1 MSLVLF
7 NTLKRQK
14 EEFVPLKKDEVG
26 IYSCGP
32 TVYNKIHI
40 GNWRAFV
47 FSDMLRRYL
56 EYKGF
61 SVKHIMNITDVDDKT
76 IKTSQSKGQSL
87 KDFTEYYT
95 SFFFSER
102 DLLNILPATKYT
114 KATDYIKEMLLI
126 TEDLLEKGFAYK
138 AKDGS
143 VYFDIRKFN
152 DYGKLSNFKISDLKE
167 NADNRLSKDEYDKE
181 NAEDFALWKKW
192 SEEDGDVFWNPE
204 EILGKP
210 SEIERG
216 RPGWHIECSAMSV
229 KNLGETFDIHTGG
242 VDLIFP
248 HHENE
253 IAQSKCS
260 VGGDFA
266 KYFVHNEHLLVDG
279 QKMSKSLGNFYILE
293 DLIKMGI
300 DPIAFRMWLYS
311 SSYTTRVN
319 FTEEAVRSTNTA
331 LSRLKDFV
339 ISLGA
344 IKGKVN
350 EEYKNRFVEAM
361 DNNLESPKALS
372 ILWDLVKDKDLNN
385 EDKLATILDF
395 DKVFGFGL
403 DKIEEDEIPEEI
415 IKIAEER
422 KLARDNKDWTKSDDL
437 RNIVNDLGYDIKDT
451 ENGYRIS
458 KIQK

>member
-95 SFFFSER
+95 SLFFSER

-114 KATDYIKEMLLI
+114 KATDYIKEMLII

-152 DYGKLSNFKISDLKE
+152 DYGKLSNFNLSDLKE
-167 NADNRLSKDEYDKE
+167 NADNRLSKDEYEKE

-210 SEIERG
+210 SEIENG

-260 VGGDFA
+260 IGGDFA

-279 QKMSKSLGNFYILE
+279 QKMSKSIGNFYILE

-311 SSYTTRVN
+311 SGYTTRVN
-319 FTEEAVRSTNTA
+319 FTEEAVRSTQTA
-331 LSRLKDFV
+331 LVRLREFV
-339 ISLGA
+339 ISLGN
-344 IKGKVN
+344 IKGKIN
-350 EEYKNRFVEAM
+350 EEYKNKFIEAM

-395 DKVFGFGL
+395 DKVLGFGL
-403 DKIEEDEIPEEI
+403 DKIEQEEIPEEI
-415 IKIAEER
+415 INIAEER
-422 KLARDNKDWTKSDDL
+422 KLARDNKDWAKSDDL
-437 RNIVNDLGYDIKDT
+437 RNKIKDLGYEVKDT
-451 ENGYRIS
+451 ENGY
-458 KIQK
+458 KINKI